1 MRAFL
6 PVALP
11 VMVHRPSGAAV
22 GGTRA
27 QEADGFCQALQGVAP
42 SVTISGDA
50 THMALA
56 SGLEL
61 VMAQRTHNMAI
72 AALHAGIYLICIR
85 ININHS

>member
-1 MRAFL
+1 
-6 PVALP
+6 
-11 VMVHRPSGAAV
+11 MVYQPSGAAV
-22 GGTRA
+22 GGIRA
-27 QEADGFCQALQGVAP
+27 QEADGFCQALHGMALA
-42 SVTISGDA
+42 VTISGDA

-72 AALHAGIYLICIR
+72 AALHAGIYLISIC